1 MFMKSSNLPPVEPG
15 HQYNRNVRNFT
26 SDQATHILE
35 VTAAWDCYMHCK
47 YTSCKSLTRYHVQQ
61 TTKLLRLSEV
71 FYDTQ
76 CQATYKLSSE
86 QHDQTRINSEVAGMH
101 LRSCNPQ
108 SVKNTSHR
116 IL

>member
-47 YTSCKSLTRYHVQQ
+47 YTSCKSLTCYHVQQ

-71 FYDTQ
+71 FYKLNVKQLTS
-76 CQATYKLSSE
+76 CQVSSMTKPE
-86 QHDQTRINSEVAGMH
+86 STVRLQACI
-101 LRSCNPQ
+101 
-108 SVKNTSHR
+108 
-116 IL
+116 